1 MAQTYYRRP
10 YSLLWF
16 FAIQLTLMIIYII
29 LLTLGKHPHL
39 AFLTITTVSIN
50 SILGTL
56 FDPETC
62 YKTKTTLD
70 DGTVVRV
77 KKPFIGLK
85 SHEDLV
91 GLTGGYE
98 VRVDGWRYE
107 KALIRI

>member
-16 FAIQLTLMIIYII
+16 FVIQFTLLVTYITLLALRTHH
-29 LLTLGKHPHL
+29 LLTL
-39 AFLTITTVSIN
+39 LTITTVAIN
-50 SILGTL
+50 SILGAL

-62 YKTKTTLD
+62 YKTKTMLD

-77 KKPFIGLK
+77 KRPFIGLK

>member
-16 FAIQLTLMIIYII
+16 YAVQLTLTVTYII
-29 LLTLGKHPHL
+29 LLTLGTHPHL
-39 AFLTITTVSIN
+39 AFLTITTTGIN
-50 SILGTL
+50 NVLAGL
-56 FDPETC
+56 FDPEIC

-77 KKPFIGLK
+77 KRPFIGLK

-107 KALIRI
+107 PALIRI